1 LGHITSAGPAIQ
13 LATHKPEKTII
24 YVIHAQPFWKNGQF
38 ITKMFEFNKYFL
50 T

>member
-13 LATHKPEKTII
+13 LATHKPEKTIS
-24 YVIHAQPFWKNGQF
+24 YVMHAQSFWKNGQSM
-38 ITKMFEFNKYFL
+38 IKMFEFNKYFL